1 MRPMTSTLEGPA
13 RALVESQGYCVVA
26 TRRNDGEIHTVV
38 AWIDLDEQGRLL
50 LNSVEGRDWLA
61 NLRRVGSA
69 TVTVFDLQNPGEFVS
84 IRARL
89 GSTSHDDAVEVIN
102 ALSRKI
108 LGVDYPLLRDDEE
121 RVAIRLEPAHIVYQK
136 MG

>member
-1 MRPMTSTLEGPA
+1 
-13 RALVESQGYCVVA
+13 LVESQGYCVVA
-26 TRRNDGEIHTVV
+26 TARKDGEIHTVV

-61 NLRRVGSA
+61 NLRRTGSA
-69 TVTVFDLQNPGEFVS
+69 TVTILDLQNPAEFVS

-89 GSTSHDDAVEVIN
+89 ATTSHDDAVDVIN
-102 ALSRKI
+102 ALSRKVI
-108 LGVDYPLLRDDEE
+108 GIDYPLLRDDEQ
-121 RVAIRLEPAHIVYQK
+121 RVAIRLEPTDVVYQK